1 VQFPSLRGR
10 VPGLSVKTSAFYSS
24 FYSKEEIKTM
34 KLSEAIEEAKK
45 RLADTGQT
53 QAVLRRGTNYKV
65 DSNPWPPRG
74 WRIAEMIGPGNVQN
88 F

>member
-1 VQFPSLRGR
+1 
-10 VPGLSVKTSAFYSS
+10 
-24 FYSKEEIKTM
+24 M

>member
-1 VQFPSLRGR
+1 
-10 VPGLSVKTSAFYSS
+10 
-24 FYSKEEIKTM
+24 M

-65 DSNPWPPRG
+65 DSNSWPPRG